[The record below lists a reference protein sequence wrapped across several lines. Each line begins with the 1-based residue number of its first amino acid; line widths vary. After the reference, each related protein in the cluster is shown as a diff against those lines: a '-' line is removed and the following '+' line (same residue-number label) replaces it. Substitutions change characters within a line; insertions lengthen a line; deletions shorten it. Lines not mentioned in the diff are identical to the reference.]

1 MNANRPMQRC
11 ILRKF
16 NDPSLCSPLHPLYI
30 GIHGHN
36 GKGGRIANANIP
48 TEYQGVLL
56 ADSPA
61 REAQPSIYEK
71 LDAYVKSFDKMFE
84 DVRQQEYGE
93 GKSENQVRIKSLYL
107 WSESP
112 GTGKTTTA
120 SALLNEYLLKYYIG
134 TLKRKQT
141 PSQRPAYLLDANQLQ
156 TWYNEFNRPRVP
168 EDIAAVAS
176 RRYYKAL
183 EHGKHTDFVV
193 IDDLATRSATEGFVS
208 DLHSVIN
215 HRVTNKM
222 PTIFTSNIPI
232 EELPSVFGEKR
243 LADRI
248 SDMCLPLHFKGSSHR
263 GMRR

>member
-1 MNANRPMQRC
+1 MNAKKC
-11 ILRKF
+11 LLRKYG
-16 NDPSLCSPLHPLYI
+16 NPDLCSPMNPLYI
-30 GIHGHN
+30 GLQGHN
-36 GKGGRIANANIP
+36 GKGGRVANANIP

-56 ADSPA
+56 SDSPA
-61 REAQPSIYEK
+61 RDAQSDIYEK
-71 LDAYVKSFDKMFE
+71 LDSYVNSFDKMFE
-84 DVRQQEYGE
+84 DVRQAELSA

-134 TLKRKQT
+134 MLKRKQT
-141 PSQRPAYLLDANQLQ
+141 PSQRPVYFLDANSLQ
-156 TWYNEFNRPRVP
+156 TDYNSFNRPRVP
-168 EDIAAVAS
+168 EDVAEPAS

-193 IDDLATRSATEGFVS
+193 VDDIGVRDVTDGFRG
-208 DLHSVIN
+208 DLHSVVDY
-215 HRVTNKM
+215 RVSNAK
-222 PTIFTSNIPI
+222 PTIYTSNIPI
-232 EELPSVFGEKR
+232 EELSMVFGEQR

-248 SDMCLPLHFKGSSHR
+248 SDMTLSIHFTGESHR